1 MKIKKSITTK
11 LFLVTLIFYA
21 FFIIAILVFESAFF
35 GKFYQN
41 KKMDSLD
48 TATMNFKKQYDSKS
62 DSNYDIQSSIKEFE
76 QKNDCKI
83 AVLNPYGNL
92 RYLESDYESSS
103 TIAQINIIKDIM
115 HSWVSNPAEFINM
128 KRTGKSKTYVFQ
140 SKTYNVKNIVCVV
153 PGKNG
158 DVIFAISSFEAI
170 TEASSVMREFFIYI
184 LLSAIVVVV
193 ILSFIYSKM
202 ITKPLKRLRSTASKM
217 AELDFNEKC
226 TITSDD
232 EIGDLG
238 KSLNFLSENL
248 DSSLSSLRKANDKL
262 KKDIEKEK
270 ELEKMRKE
278 FVAGVSHELKTP
290 VGIIEGYAEG
300 LKDNVVTSDE
310 EREYYTDVIIDE
322 ASRMGKLISD
332 MLDLSQLESGNFKLT
347 NEKFDIGEMVFKC
360 CKKYYAILEERN
372 LDMDINIINNYVFGD
387 KYRIEQVL
395 INLLNNSMKYAK
407 ASININMIREGNKI
421 TVEVINDGEH
431 INEVEIN
438 KIWDKFYKTD
448 KSRNR
453 KIGGTGLGL
462 AIVKNIIELHK
473 GNYGV
478 QNIKKGVK
486 FYFSL
491 NVAN

>member
-1 MKIKKSITTK
+1 MRIKKSITTK

-21 FFIIAILVFESAFF
+21 FFIIAILVFESILF

-48 TATMNFKKQYDSKS
+48 KATMNFKKQYDSESNS
-62 DSNYDIQSSIKEFE
+62 DYDIEGSIREFE

-83 AVLNPYGNL
+83 AVLNSYGNL

-103 TIAQINIIKDIM
+103 TITQINIIKDIM
-115 HSWVSNPAEFINM
+115 HNWVSNPAEFINM

-153 PGKNG
+153 PCKNG
-158 DVIFAISSFEAI
+158 DVIFAISSFQAI
-170 TEASSVMREFFIYI
+170 TEAASVMREFFIYI
-184 LLSAIVVVV
+184 LLSAIIVVV

-248 DSSLSSLRKANDKL
+248 DSSLSSLRKANEKL

-290 VGIIEGYAEG
+290 IGIIEGYAEG
-300 LKDNVVTSDE
+300 LKDNVAVSDE
-310 EREYYTDVIIDE
+310 EKEYYTDVIIDE
-322 ASRMGKLISD
+322 TSRMGKLISD

-347 NEKFDIGEMVFKC
+347 IKKFDIGEMVFKC
-360 CKKYYAILEERN
+360 SKKYYAILEERN
-372 LDMDINIINNYVFGD
+372 LDMDINIINNYVLGD

-395 INLLNNSMKYAK
+395 INLLNNAMKYAK
-407 ASININMIREGNKI
+407 ASINIDMIREDNKI

-478 QNIKKGVK
+478 QNIKRGVK

-491 NVAN
+491 NIVN